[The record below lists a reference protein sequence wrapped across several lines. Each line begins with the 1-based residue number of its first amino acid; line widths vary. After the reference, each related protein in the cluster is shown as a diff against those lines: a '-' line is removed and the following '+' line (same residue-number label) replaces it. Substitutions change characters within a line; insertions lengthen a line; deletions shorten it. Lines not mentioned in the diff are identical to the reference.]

1 MTLPDA
7 FCQELHHLLGP
18 HGIIADADALAPF
31 LAESRGRRT
40 GRADM
45 VALPQTTQEAMRLVR
60 LCHDFSIAMIP
71 QGGNTGRVQG
81 AQARTT
87 KPALVISLRRMNRI
101 RAIDPDNNAMTVE
114 AGCILQTL
122 QEAADR
128 HNRLFPLSLGAQGS
142 CQVGG
147 NIATN
152 AGGIHVLRY
161 GNTRALVLG
170 LEVVRPD
177 GSLWDGLRLLHKDNS
192 GYDLKQLFIGSEGT
206 LGLITAATLRLFP
219 KPTAAISALV
229 ALRGQDKILPFFNH
243 VQQALQEQLGAF
255 ELIPRRAF
263 DFLAKHR
270 PRCVPSSSLCT
281 DHADWFIL
289 LEVAAGDPQAL
300 LRQRIEDVLEQA
312 LSAELLSDALLTH
325 SEQQAAALWHMRE
338 EVVSVQRAEG
348 VSLNH
353 DISVPPG
360 LIPAFLTQAEQVI
373 HARLPGARIYC
384 FGHVGDGNL
393 HYNLSQPPEMPA
405 EDFLNDH
412 AQLTPA
418 LHDLAI
424 KMGGSIAAEHG
435 IGRLKARENKTRKS
449 TVEWAMMHNIKRA
462 FDPHNLMNPG
472 CLFPENDDMT
482 P

>member
-1 MTLPDA
+1 MTTLPDA
-7 FCQELHHLLGP
+7 FCQKLRHLLGP
-18 HGIIADADALAPF
+18 HGTIEDADALAPF
-31 LAESRGRRT
+31 LTESRGR
-40 GRADM
+40 GAGQADM
-45 VALPQTTQEAMRLVR
+45 VALPQTTQEAMALVH

-87 KPALVISLRRMNRI
+87 QPALVISLRRMNRI
-101 RAIDPDNNAMTVE
+101 RAIDLDNNTMTVE
-114 AGCILQTL
+114 AGCLLHTL
-122 QEAADR
+122 QEAADQ

-142 CQVGG
+142 CQIGG

-177 GSLWDGLRLLHKDNS
+177 GSLWEGLRLLHKDNS

-219 KPTAAISALV
+219 KPATAVSALV
-229 ALRGQDKILPFFNH
+229 ALHGQDKILPFFH
-243 VQQALQEQLGAF
+243 HMQQALHEQLGAF
-255 ELIPRRAF
+255 ELIPHRAF
-263 DFLAKHR
+263 EFLARHR
-270 PRCVPSSSLCT
+270 SQSLPSLST
-281 DHADWFIL
+281 DQADWFIL
-289 LEVAAGDPQAL
+289 FEAAASDPL
-300 LRQRIEDVLEQA
+300 LRQRTEDALEQA
-312 LSAELLSDALLTH
+312 LNAGLLRDAILSH

-338 EVVSVQRAEG
+338 EVVTVQRAEG
-348 VSLNH
+348 ASLKH

-360 LIPAFLTQAEQVI
+360 LIPSFLTQAEQVV
-373 HARLPGARIYC
+373 HARLPGTRIYC

-393 HYNLSQPPEMPA
+393 HYNLSQPPDMPA

-418 LHDLAI
+418 LHDLVTRL
-424 KMGGSIAAEHG
+424 GGSIAAEHG
-435 IGRLKARENKTRKS
+435 IGRLKASENKSRKS
-449 TVEWAMMHNIKRA
+449 ATEWAMMHSIKRA

-472 CLFPENDDMT
+472 CLFPESDDLNQ
-482 P
+482 

>member
-1 MTLPDA
+1 MTTLPDA
-7 FCQELHHLLGP
+7 FCQKLRHLLGP
-18 HGIIADADALAPF
+18 HGTIEDADALAPF
-31 LAESRGRRT
+31 LTESRGR
-40 GRADM
+40 GAGQADM
-45 VALPQTTQEAMRLVR
+45 VALPQTTQEAMALVR

-87 KPALVISLRRMNRI
+87 QPSLVISLRRMNRI
-101 RAIDPDNNAMTVE
+101 RAIDLENNTMTVE
-114 AGCILQTL
+114 AGCLLHTL
-122 QEAADR
+122 QEAADQ

-142 CQVGG
+142 CQIGG

-177 GSLWDGLRLLHKDNS
+177 GSLWEGLRLLHKDNS

-219 KPTAAISALV
+219 KPATAVSALV
-229 ALRGQDKILPFFNH
+229 ALRGQDKILPFFH
-243 VQQALQEQLGAF
+243 HMQQALHEQLGAF
-255 ELIPRRAF
+255 ELIARRAF
-263 DFLAKHR
+263 AFLARHR
-270 PRCVPSSSLCT
+270 PQSLPSLST
-281 DHADWFIL
+281 DQADWFIL
-289 LEVAAGDPQAL
+289 FEAAASDPL
-300 LRQRIEDVLEQA
+300 LRQRTEDALEQA
-312 LSAELLSDALLTH
+312 LNAGLLRDAILSH

-338 EVVSVQRAEG
+338 EVVTVQRAEG
-348 VSLNH
+348 ASLKH

-360 LIPAFLTQAEQVI
+360 LIPAFLTQAEQVV
-373 HARLPGARIYC
+373 HARLPGTRIYC

-393 HYNLSQPPEMPA
+393 HYNLSQPPDMPA

-418 LHDLAI
+418 LHDLVTRL
-424 KMGGSIAAEHG
+424 GGSIAAEHG
-435 IGRLKARENKTRKS
+435 IGRLKASENKARKS
-449 TVEWAMMHNIKRA
+449 ATEWAMMHSIKRA

-472 CLFPENDDMT
+472 CLFPESGDQNQ
-482 P
+482 